1 MTTWEP
7 RPWTPYEETETG
19 GTRLSVK
26 RACNG
31 CGTLLGDVTDIEMN
45 AAVRGQELRGVEHE
59 CGLCRGFHVL
69 HADPVR
75 RPFGWRPEHGDTWT
89 IKVLCPGVPDG
100 QPVLPCATWQQC
112 GCVPPGTDPLT
123 VEYQAFLEQP
133 CPDSPT
139 GEHRYLEVDGVTA
152 APTGGCWYQEVD
164 VTDAAD
170 GLTTRPG
177 MWPVN
182 VGCEEETPYFQLAD
196 LSRRDVAPEVA

>member
-1 MTTWEP
+1 MT
-7 RPWTPYEETETG
+7 RPWTPYEEVWEDGRT
-19 GTRLSVK
+19 GTRIAVK

-45 AAVRGQELRGVEHE
+45 GAVRGQGLRAVDQE

-69 HADPVR
+69 HADPAR
-75 RPFGWRPEHGDTWT
+75 RPVGWLPEHGDTWT

-100 QPVLPCATWQQC
+100 QPALPCASWHGC
-112 GCVPPGTDPLT
+112 GCVSPGDDPLT

-139 GEHRYLEVDGVTA
+139 GEHRYLEADEVTA
-152 APTGGCWYQEVD
+152 APTGGCWYQEID
-164 VTDAAD
+164 ITDAAD
-170 GLTTRPG
+170 GLIPGPG

-182 VGCEEETPYFQLAD
+182 VGAEEETPYFQLVD
-196 LSRRDVAPEVA
+196 LSRRDVAPAVA